1 MLVQDYL
8 ENSAAT
14 HPDKVALVCG
24 EQRFTYSQLD
34 TMANRLA
41 NSLRTDGVQRGDF
54 VGIHL
59 QNSLEAVVSIFAVLK
74 TDATFVVINRNM
86 KTEKMTSILNNCSAV
101 VLITDQRVLGQAT
114 AAGLIGK
121 ATSLKKIVCCGGIG
135 ASTHEKVCSYA
146 EVQSSGDV
154 RRPVRK
160 GIDLDLACL
169 IYTSGTTGEPK
180 GVMCGHSNVVFVNDA
195 IVSYL
200 KHRETDVVLSVLPLA
215 FSYGLYQMLATFAV
229 GGTFVLEASFAFPT
243 VVMERMVKERVTG
256 FAGVPTIFSL
266 ILGMDLAA
274 YDLTSLRYLTSAAAA
289 LPEEHAKRLSQSF
302 PKAELIIMHGLTE
315 VARTMYLPSDQV
327 ALRPGSSGIAIPGTE
342 LWIEGENG
350 DRLGAGE
357 IGELVVR
364 GRHVMRGYWKDTA
377 LSAQR
382 FRTGPLAGEQVCH
395 SGDLF
400 RMDEAGYFYFVARKD
415 DIIKSRGEKV
425 APREVEN
432 VIYAIKGVQEA
443 AVIGVPDPMLGQIIK
458 AFVLAPGTGLTPGS
472 VIAHCKANLED
483 YMVPRVVEFVSEFPK
498 TESGKIQKN
507 KLS

>member
-8 ENSAAT
+8 ENSAAR
-14 HPDKVALVCG
+14 HPEKVALVCG

-34 TMANRLA
+34 AMANRLA
-41 NSLRTDGVQRGDF
+41 NSLRMDGVRRGSF

-59 QNSLEAVVSIFAVLK
+59 HNSLEAVVSIFAVLK
-74 TDATFVVINRNM
+74 ADATFVVINRNM
-86 KTEKMTSILNNCSAV
+86 KTEKLTSILNNCDAV
-101 VLITDQRVLGQAT
+101 ALLTDQRVLGQVT
-114 AAGLIGK
+114 AEGLMEKVG
-121 ATSLKKIVCCGGIG
+121 SLKSIVCCGGSAG
-135 ASTHEKVCSYA
+135 SKAENVRVYA
-146 EVQSSGDV
+146 DVQSIGDA

-180 GVMCGHSNVVFVNDA
+180 GVMCGHSNIVFVNDS

-200 KHRETDVVLSVLPLA
+200 KHRQTDVVLSVLPLA

-243 VVMERMVKERVTG
+243 VVLERMAKERVTG

-266 ILGMDLAA
+266 LLGMDLAA
-274 YDLTSLRYLTSAAAA
+274 YDLTSLRYLSSAAAA
-289 LPEEHAKRLSQSF
+289 LPEEHAKRLRQSF
-302 PKAELIIMHGLTE
+302 PNAELVIMHGLTE

-327 ALRPGSSGIAIPGTE
+327 LARPGSSGIAIPGTE
-342 LWIEGENG
+342 LWIESEGGE
-350 DRLGAGE
+350 RLGAGE

-364 GRHVMRGYWKDTA
+364 GRHVMRGYWKDRA

-382 FRTGPLAGEQVCH
+382 FRPGPFAGEQVCY

-400 RMDEAGYFYFVARKD
+400 RVDEAGYFYFVARKD

-432 VIYAIKGVQEA
+432 AIYSLKGVQEA
-443 AVIGVPDPMLGQIIK
+443 AVIGVPDPMLGQVIK
-458 AFVLAPGTGLTPGS
+458 AFVLAPGTGLTSAS

-483 YMVPRVVEFVSEFPK
+483 YMVPRAVEFVNEFPK

-507 KLS
+507 KLR